1 MKSYWSRAFAVAS
14 PDLWN
19 RLPDN
24 IRSCDNLSNFK
35 SLPNIFLNHLL
46 SMAISIS
53 VLIHL
58 LFDYLCK
65 APRAGLDTVD
75 RRYTFIQ
82 GGGGES
88 PLHLLLLLLFLLLLL
103 LLLFY
108 YSVAAL
114 T

>member
-1 MKSYWSRAFAVAS
+1 
-14 PDLWN
+14 
-19 RLPDN
+19 
-24 IRSCDNLSNFK
+24 
-35 SLPNIFLNHLL
+35 
-46 SMAISIS
+46 MAISIS

-65 APRAGLDTVD
+65 APRAGLDRVD

-82 GGGGES
+82 GAGGGGRES
-88 PLHLLLLLLFLLLLL
+88 PLHLLLLLLLL

-114 T
+114 C